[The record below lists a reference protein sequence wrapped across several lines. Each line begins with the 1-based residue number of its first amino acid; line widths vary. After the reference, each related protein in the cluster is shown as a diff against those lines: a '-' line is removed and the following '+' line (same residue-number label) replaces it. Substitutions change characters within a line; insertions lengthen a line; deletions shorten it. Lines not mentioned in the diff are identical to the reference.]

1 MKKILK
7 YLSFIPFAI
16 SLGAFI
22 IYIVYTLQ
30 IKINKSIVIT
40 NELTTRLKTYLII
53 ALVSL
58 FVGLL
63 IVLIKKMYNLFKTD
77 TKVEKVKKVK
87 KEKIKKEKTKKV
99 KKEKIRKEEVKDDI
113 LKVKLTNPK
122 LNGDVIVGKLEDT
135 MQDVEVYIDDKKEY
149 NFKLDGVSCPECGGL
164 ISKDAAICPHCGIL
178 FDDEVLRFLTKKEK
192 VQEKLKYKKDKKV
205 IIVNIFLIILF
216 IILILLLSNVII
228 NKGKE
233 NKSNINLAV
242 VNEKQA

>member
-1 MKKILK
+1 MKKILN
-7 YLSFIPFAI
+7 YLSFIPFAV
-16 SLGAFI
+16 SLGALI
-22 IYIVYTLQ
+22 IYLVYTLQ
-30 IKINKSIVIT
+30 IKINKSVVVT
-40 NELTTRLKTYLII
+40 DELTARLKIYLII

-63 IVLIKKMYNLFKTD
+63 ITLIKKIYNLFKTD
-77 TKVEKVKKVK
+77 SKVEKVKK
-87 KEKIKKEKTKKV
+87 EKTK
-99 KKEKIRKEEVKDDI
+99 KEEVKDDI

-135 MQDVEVYIDDKKEY
+135 MQNVEVYIDDKKEY

-192 VQEKLKYKKDKKV
+192 VQEKVKCKKDKKI

-216 IILILLLSNVII
+216 IMLILLLSNVII

-233 NKSNINLAV
+233 NKSNINPVV

>member
-7 YLSFIPFAI
+7 YLSFIPFAVCI
-16 SLGAFI
+16 GALV
-22 IYIVYTLQ
+22 VYLICTVQ
-30 IKINKSIVIT
+30 IKLNNTIVVT
-40 NELTTRLKTYLII
+40 NELTSRLKMYLII

-63 IVLIKKMYNLFKTD
+63 IILIKKLYNLFKN
-77 TKVEKVKKVK
+77 ENK
-87 KEKIKKEKTKKV
+87 KEKKIKNKKE
-99 KKEKIRKEEVKDDI
+99 EIKDENI

-149 NFKLDGVSCPECGGL
+149 NFKLEGVACPECGGL

-178 FDDEVLRFLTKKEK
+178 FDDEVLRFLS
-192 VQEKLKYKKDKKV
+192 KKDKTKVKVKSKKNKKV
-205 IIVNIFLIILF
+205 IIVNILLIILF
-216 IILILLLSNVII
+216 IVLILLLTNVII

-233 NKSNINLAV
+233 NINNIKPV
-242 VNEKQA
+242 VINDQA

>member
-1 MKKILK
+1 MKKILN
-7 YLSFIPFAI
+7 YLSFIPFAV
-16 SLGAFI
+16 SLGALI
-22 IYIVYTLQ
+22 IYLVYALQ
-30 IKINKSIVIT
+30 IKINKSVVVT
-40 NELTTRLKTYLII
+40 DELTARLKTYLII

-58 FVGLL
+58 FIGLL
-63 IVLIKKMYNLFKTD
+63 IILIKKIYNLFKTD
-77 TKVEKVKKVK
+77 SKVEKV
-87 KEKIKKEKTKKV
+87 KKEKTKKV
-99 KKEKIRKEEVKDDI
+99 KEKKKKKSKKEKIKKEEVKDDI

-135 MQDVEVYIDDKKEY
+135 MQNVEVYIDDKKEY

-192 VQEKLKYKKDKKV
+192 VQEKVKRKKDKK
-205 IIVNIFLIILF
+205 IIIANIFLIILF

-233 NKSNINLAV
+233 NKSNINPV
-242 VNEKQA
+242 VINEKQA

>member
-16 SLGAFI
+16 CIGALV
-22 IYIVYTLQ
+22 VYLINTVQ
-30 IKINKSIVIT
+30 IKLDNTIIVT
-40 NELTTRLKTYLII
+40 NELTSRLNMYLII

-63 IVLIKKMYNLFKTD
+63 IILIKKLYNLFK
-77 TKVEKVKKVK
+77 KENK
-87 KEKIKKEKTKKV
+87 KEKIKKEKKIKS
-99 KKEKIRKEEVKDDI
+99 KKEEIMDENI

-149 NFKLDGVSCPECGGL
+149 NFRLEAVACPECGGL

-178 FDDEVLRFLTKKEK
+178 FDDEVLRFLS
-192 VQEKLKYKKDKKV
+192 KKDKTKV
-205 IIVNIFLIILF
+205 KVKTKKNKKIIIVNVLLIILF
-216 IILILLLSNVII
+216 IILILLLTNVII

-233 NKSNINLAV
+233 NTNNIKPV
-242 VNEKQA
+242 VINDQA

>member
-7 YLSFIPFAI
+7 YLCFIPFAI
-16 SLGAFI
+16 FLGSI
-22 IYIVYTLQ
+22 VIYLVYTVQ
-30 IKINKSIVIT
+30 IKLNKSIVVT
-40 NELTTRLKTYLII
+40 DELMARLKTYLII

-58 FVGLL
+58 FIGLL
-63 IVLIKKMYNLFKTD
+63 VVLIKKIYNLFKTD
-77 TKVEKVKKVK
+77 SKVEKVKKEKSKKVK
-87 KEKIKKEKTKKV
+87 EKNNEKIKKEKPK
-99 KKEKIRKEEVKDDI
+99 KEEVKNDI

-192 VQEKLKYKKDKKV
+192 VKHKKDKKV

-216 IILILLLSNVII
+216 IMLILLLSNVII

-233 NKSNINLAV
+233 NKSNIHPVV
-242 VNEKQA
+242 VNENKLKI